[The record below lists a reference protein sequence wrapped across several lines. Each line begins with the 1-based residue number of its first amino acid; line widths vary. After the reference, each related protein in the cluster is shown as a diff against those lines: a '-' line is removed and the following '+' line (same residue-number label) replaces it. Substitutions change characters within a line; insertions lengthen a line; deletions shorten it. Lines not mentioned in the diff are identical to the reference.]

1 MPQLSFKIQ
10 ADYEK
15 VIRLREEISKLKQE
29 LNGVNAIQN
38 PTAFNALNAKLQQT
52 SQELG
57 NVTSKIAQTSATM
70 ETDFKQKIFVASQSV
85 NGFTAE
91 IIKQKKIIADTKED
105 IRSLSEQYRSMGKFE
120 QSTSPVSAK
129 LKEAKNALAEQQ
141 YALFQLTQEQAT
153 ARLSVKKLRDE
164 YALFKEE
171 GGGTANT
178 LDLLNNKMKGIAATV
193 LGGMGLKE
201 LGSRIISVR
210 AEFESM
216 ETSLK
221 VLLGGNQERL
231 DSIMKQI
238 KEYALASPL
247 NTKDM
252 VGAVQM
258 MTSFGI
264 EAEKSIDYLKAIGD
278 ISMGNTGK
286 FNSLALAFSQMSSA
300 GKLMGQ
306 DLLQMVNAGF
316 NPLEEIS
323 RKTGKSIGQLKEE
336 MSKGAISSKMVQE
349 AFISVTSAGGKFY
362 GMSSEGAKTL
372 NGQISMLQESFD
384 NMFNEIGQKGE
395 GVVMGAVK
403 LGTSLVENYE
413 KVGKILAGLVITYGV
428 YKAALITNIALTHSF
443 AVAARVDATA
453 RGIQTAATKAQTIAQ
468 MALNSVM
475 KANPYV
481 LLATAI
487 VGVGAAM
494 WALHDSTTAQE
505 RAQKRVNEENEKF
518 KESLDERSQK
528 INSLLKILKDEAATE
543 FQKAEAYSQLGK
555 IVPELT
561 EKYNQQELALIDL
574 GKAQKTVNET
584 NDQANYE
591 FVESQI
597 DAYIEKVKSLK
608 DLIQDDA
615 KYNGGKQGSVLA
627 SQLDDAQAAL
637 DNYYKQ
643 LVDIQDLRKKTIED
657 ARPIEVRIREAQGN
671 EQVRQN
677 IYSFFKD
684 AMSLAEEM
692 QAGNDNVNFLTM
704 EVRLDAFIEKA
715 QKDLQGLRERE
726 KKNPLDMSL
735 RLEEAEKQR
744 ALDGLLGM
752 KESWKRT
759 GKTFIPLQFQ
769 VDWNSAKRAL
779 LQAKDAL
786 TGLNI
791 TKVSDNF
798 ATNFNK
804 AKKTYIDAKKALD
817 NINKNKSKHTT
828 KEYTD
833 AKANFEAAEKEY
845 KNLGGDTSTTK
856 KSRSA
861 ENKKEILRKEKER
874 YWLMAAE
881 QKLARERAIRDLELD
896 TRQLE
901 IDMMEDGSNKTLK
914 QLQLNFD
921 RENEKIKRG
930 YEDLKKSKIENARK
944 LWEANPNNKG
954 KSFNE
959 KTVNTEYTEEEIKK
973 HKIQLS
979 SNQNEYNKG
988 VKEVGNSNERALN
1001 EYLKEYGTYEEKR
1014 LAISKLYAEK
1024 IQNAKNEGEKKSLK
1038 KQKQGEYNDL
1048 DLKELKKNINW
1059 EFVFGNL
1066 DSIDIGTASVVKDQ
1080 LEQFIEMSKNLEPD
1094 QIKAVV
1100 DAISQLQ
1107 EKMDLSHPIESIKKA
1122 RTEYATAKTE
1132 YDKYKNALASAKESG
1147 DKAGEKKAA
1156 NMMLKSSQKM
1166 IKAKNKEKKAFKS
1179 VTSVI
1184 DEYASALKDAGEAIG
1199 GAAGECISLAASAL
1213 SAGVSMAQ
1221 GIQAFGE
1228 AASNMERAVAILAI
1242 IQAAL
1247 KAIQVIMKI
1256 FGDSEDSSL
1265 ATYVET
1271 MDTYIKLLDDSIKG
1285 VNDRIKDTKNSIK
1298 DTTEYYQQLITLQT
1312 ESAKAI
1318 KSQSQTWLNSG
1329 ASKGFL
1335 GIGSKSSEGVKIVE
1349 QMKGIL
1355 SSGNDEVRKFA
1366 ENGFNSLN
1374 QYFRKVTGRLAN
1386 SASDFGRL
1394 DWIWKMSD
1402 EDLAKLSK
1410 DVGAMTLLGDKLS
1423 SAVKEYVEKTNAVT
1437 DALNSKFEAILDV
1450 SFDSFY
1456 DEFKSMIS
1464 EMDNDSETFSNNF
1477 AEYMRNALIK
1487 NLIASKYKED
1497 LERLYKKA
1505 GEYTQNKVLNK
1516 HIAELK
1522 AEYQKIASNARNE
1535 VNNIDSITGYGEQEA
1550 QKATINEAQELTEDT
1565 GRQLVGRLTAMQ
1577 ISVEQGNIKRDM
1589 TNAQLSLMTS
1599 TMEDLKLVQ
1608 VQTRD
1613 IANETRDIL
1622 SNSYLELKE
1631 ISRNTE
1637 ETASHLKE
1645 VKSDIRDL
1653 KRIIKDNQ

>member
-38 PTAFNALNAKLQQT
+38 PAAFNALNTKLQQT

-57 NVTSKIAQTSATM
+57 NVTSRIAQTSATM

-178 LDLLNNKMKGIAATV
+178 LDLLKKKMKDIAATV

-413 KVGKILAGLVITYGV
+413 KVGRIIAGLVVTYGL
-428 YKAALITNIALTHSF
+428 YKTAVIIATAAENGHTIAMSL
-443 AVAARVDATA
+443 ARVQILLT
-453 RGIQTAATKAQTIAQ
+453 QKAQ
-468 MALNSVM
+468 ALLNATM
-475 KANPYV
+475 LANPYV
-481 LLATAI
+481 LAAAALGALIGTMIATSDGLTEMEAAQKTLNDTLKDAEEEQKRYNQETEQAISNANNDSIATKNRKDAINLLISRYPSIIKKYIDEEGHLKNILHLKREIAEIDGKRNVESHKQKSVQYSEISKTLHTIGDKRISGREITDKEREIEKKAIEQYANAHDRSVWSTKAFVPMKDIMSYFDEMSKGEMKQAGRVATGNAISDFQDSIKQMSNQRLKTLKNTLATAKKAKSDI
-487 VGVGAAM
+487 TLNYKELKGVVLSQSDIDKLLIFTDGIYSSKTKKNDPTKKDLAEQKKKLQAKLDGLTELEAKGKKGAALRKKINDISEREKVYSATSETNGAKKTEKERKEQIKEAKAQQSANN
-494 WALHDSTTAQE
+494 ALE
-505 RAQKRVNEENEKF
+505 AQKRKSAQREIELNNEIEQLRID
-518 KESLDERSQK
+518 SL
-528 INSLLKILKDEAATE
+528 
-543 FQKAEAYSQLGK
+543 
-555 IVPELT
+555 
-561 EKYNQQELALIDL
+561 
-574 GKAQKTVNET
+574 T
-584 NDQANYE
+584 NA
-591 FVESQI
+591 
-597 DAYIEKVKSLK
+597 
-608 DLIQDDA
+608 
-615 KYNGGKQGSVLA
+615 
-627 SQLDDAQAAL
+627 
-637 DNYYKQ
+637 
-643 LVDIQDLRKKTIED
+643 
-657 ARPIEVRIREAQGN
+657 
-671 EQVRQN
+671 
-677 IYSFFKD
+677 
-684 AMSLAEEM
+684 
-692 QAGNDNVNFLTM
+692 
-704 EVRLDAFIEKA
+704 
-715 QKDLQGLRERE
+715 RE
-726 KKNPLDMSL
+726 KSI
-735 RLEEAEKQR
+735 A
-744 ALDGLLGM
+744 AM
-752 KESWKRT
+752 K
-759 GKTFIPLQFQ
+759 L
-769 VDWNSAKRAL
+769 A
-779 LQAKDAL
+779 
-786 TGLNI
+786 
-791 TKVSDNF
+791 
-798 ATNFNK
+798 
-804 AKKTYIDAKKALD
+804 
-817 NINKNKSKHTT
+817 H
-828 KEYTD
+828 
-833 AKANFEAAEKEY
+833 
-845 KNLGGDTSTTK
+845 
-856 KSRSA
+856 
-861 ENKKEILRKEKER
+861 KKEIEQIEK
-874 YWLMAAE
+874 
-881 QKLARERAIRDLELD
+881 QKSEYLESKRDEEEAKFKAD
-896 TRQLE
+896 
-901 IDMMEDGSNKTLK
+901 SKNKDK
-914 QLQLNFD
+914 SFD
-921 RENEKIKRG
+921 RSTVKLS
-930 YEDLKKSKIENARK
+930 DSENAKFKQMRSYA
-944 LWEANPNNKG
+944 E
-954 KSFNE
+954 
-959 KTVNTEYTEEEIKK
+959 TK
-973 HKIQLS
+973 HK
-979 SNQNEYNKG
+979 NENDDASK
-988 VKEVGNSNERALN
+988 SNERALN

-1024 IQNAKNEGEKKSLK
+1024 IQKAKNEGEKKSLE

-1199 GAAGECISLAASAL
+1199 GAAGECISFAASAL

-1228 AASNMERAVAILAI
+1228 AVSNMERSVAILAI

-1247 KAIQVIMKI
+1247 KVIQTIMKI

-1349 QMKGIL
+1349 QMKDVL
-1355 SSGNDEVRKFA
+1355 SSGNNEVRKFA

-1386 SASDFGRL
+1386 SVSDFGRL

-1437 DALNSKFEAILDV
+1437 DALNSKFEAILDI

-1487 NLIASKYKED
+1487 NLVASKYKED

-1505 GEYTQNKVLNK
+1505 GEYTQNKVLDK

>member
-85 NGFTAE
+85 NGFTEE

-201 LGSRIISVR
+201 LGSHIISIR

-384 NMFNEIGQKGE
+384 NMFNEIGGKGE
-395 GVVMGAVK
+395 GVVMSAVQA
-403 LGTSLVENYE
+403 GTYLVENYE
-413 KVGKILAGLVITYGV
+413 RVGKIIAGLVVTYGA
-428 YKAALITNIALTHSF
+428 YRTALVLSTQMTNGMTMAQVLHTTVTKALT
-443 AVAARVDATA
+443 VAEEVLN
-453 RGIQTAATKAQTIAQ
+453 KTI
-468 MALNSVM
+468 L
-475 KANPYV
+475 ANPYV
-481 LLATAI
+481 LAAVALGTLITAVVLAGDSMTA
-487 VGVGAAM
+487 A
-494 WALHDSTTAQE
+494 E
-505 RAQKRVNEENEKF
+505 RAQDNYNKKIEENSNLVKKEKTEIDKLLGTLEDETSSIESKNIAFSTLITKYPTIFNKYKTEKDLIDHLVEARQRENAEIERKTALLGKKSYNESKTRATELNRLKYLQENGDIKGRQTQGGYKKGKDQDEYLMLWNKYHDDIKKTQTWYGTEDGAIDRLASVATEEYKINVNENRKKQISEYNG
-518 KESLDERSQK
+518 K
-528 INSLLKILKDEAATE
+528 INTLTKAQAQKELAKLRSDLRKMDKSGKNYLRIGNNEPLSRAQIKERITLLENNIKTERKTMAQWRKEAEQETKKNRKAAKDLASSTE
-543 FQKAEAYSQLGK
+543 FLTKDQAQKKMKAANGALATSESAEKDFKVSDKTIDAAAKKAEAERK
-555 IVPELT
+555 RKAKE
-561 EKYNQQELALIDL
+561 A
-574 GKAQKTVNET
+574 KAQ
-584 NDQANYE
+584 QSAN
-591 FVESQI
+591 
-597 DAYIEKVKSLK
+597 
-608 DLIQDDA
+608 
-615 KYNGGKQGSVLA
+615 N
-627 SQLDDAQAAL
+627 AL
-637 DNYYKQ
+637 
-643 LVDIQDLRKKTIED
+643 
-657 ARPIEVRIREAQGN
+657 EAQKRKSAQREIELNN
-671 EQVRQN
+671 EIEQLR
-677 IYSFFKD
+677 ID
-684 AMSLAEEM
+684 SLTNA
-692 QAGNDNVNFLTM
+692 
-704 EVRLDAFIEKA
+704 
-715 QKDLQGLRERE
+715 RE
-726 KKNPLDMSL
+726 KSI
-735 RLEEAEKQR
+735 AS
-744 ALDGLLGM
+744 M
-752 KESWKRT
+752 K
-759 GKTFIPLQFQ
+759 L
-769 VDWNSAKRAL
+769 A
-779 LQAKDAL
+779 
-786 TGLNI
+786 
-791 TKVSDNF
+791 
-798 ATNFNK
+798 
-804 AKKTYIDAKKALD
+804 
-817 NINKNKSKHTT
+817 H
-828 KEYTD
+828 
-833 AKANFEAAEKEY
+833 
-845 KNLGGDTSTTK
+845 
-856 KSRSA
+856 
-861 ENKKEILRKEKER
+861 KKEI
-874 YWLMAAE
+874 E
-881 QKLARERAIRDLELD
+881 QIKKQKSEYLESKRDEEEAKFKAD
-896 TRQLE
+896 
-901 IDMMEDGSNKTLK
+901 SKNKDK
-914 QLQLNFD
+914 SFD
-921 RENEKIKRG
+921 R
-930 YEDLKKSKIENARK
+930 S
-944 LWEANPNNKG
+944 
-954 KSFNE
+954 
-959 KTVNTEYTEEEIKK
+959 TVNLSDSEDAKFEQMLTYAQTK
-973 HKIQLS
+973 HA
-979 SNQNEYNKG
+979 NENKELL
-988 VKEVGNSNERALN
+988 KNELQSMY

-1024 IQNAKNEGEKKSLK
+1024 IQNTKNEGEKKSLE

-1066 DSIDIGTASVVKDQ
+1066 DSVDIGTASVVKDQ

-1100 DAISQLQ
+1100 DALSELQ
-1107 EKMDLSHPIESIKKA
+1107 EKMDLSHPIESIKQA
-1122 RTEYATAKTE
+1122 RAEYAAAKAE

-1199 GAAGECISLAASAL
+1199 GAAGECISFAASAL

-1228 AASNMERAVAILAI
+1228 AVSNMERSVAILAI

-1247 KAIQVIMKI
+1247 KVIQTIMKI

-1285 VNDRIKDTKNSIK
+1285 INDSIKDTKNSIK
-1298 DTTEYYQQLITLQT
+1298 DTTEYYQQLITLQKD
-1312 ESAKAI
+1312 SAKAI

-1335 GIGSKSSEGVKIVE
+1335 GMGSKSSEGVKIVK
-1349 QMKGIL
+1349 QMESIL
-1355 SSGNDEVRKFA
+1355 LSGNDEVRKFA
-1366 ENGFNSLN
+1366 GNGFYSLN
-1374 QYFRKVTGRLAN
+1374 QYFRKVNGRLAN
-1386 SASDFGRL
+1386 SVSDFGRL

-1456 DEFKSMIS
+1456 DEFRSMIS

-1487 NLIASKYKED
+1487 NLVASKYKED

-1505 GEYTQNKVLNK
+1505 GEYTQNKVLDK

-1522 AEYQKIASNARNE
+1522 AEYQEIASNARNE

-1637 ETASHLKE
+1637 ETAYHLKE